1 MTKNGEGQVTMEP
14 LLRAINLTKRF
25 GGLVAV
31 DNVSFD
37 VRLGEVIG
45 LVGDNGAGKST
56 FIKMISGVYQPDGG
70 EIYFDGKKVSF
81 IDPRDARD
89 LGIETI
95 YQDLALA
102 ENLDV
107 GSNIFLGRE
116 MKKRFI
122 SEKLSQIIFSIVFA
136 LPLGAL
142 LAWLGLQFYKIPGLA
157 LGLVFGLAF
166 GAVLGWLFGCITQL
180 VDRRTMGGES
190 AKALK
195 RLDIEIPSL
204 TQQVRNLSGGQ
215 RQSVAI
221 ARSIYWNAKVM
232 IMDEPT
238 AALGVSEQRKV
249 LTLVRTLA
257 SQGVPVIII
266 SHNMQDIFAVAD
278 RIIIL
283 RRGKKVGEQ
292 VAAETTPDKVVSLM
306 VGAETVHKMGV
317 IPKALENN
325 GGAAGA

>member
-1 MTKNGEGQVTMEP
+1 MTDNSENQVNVEP
-14 LLRAINLTKRF
+14 LLRAVNLTKRF
-25 GGLVAV
+25 GGLTAV

-37 VRLGEVIG
+37 IRPGEVVG

-70 EIYFDGKKVSF
+70 EIYFEGKKVNF
-81 IDPRDARD
+81 VVPRDARD
-89 LGIETI
+89 MGIETI

-116 MKKRFI
+116 IKRRSI
-122 SEKLSQIIFSIVFA
+122 SERLTQLIISVLFA
-136 LPLGAL
+136 LPLAV
-142 LAWLGLQFYKIPGLA
+142 LAAWGGFHFYKI
-157 LGLVFGLAF
+157 LGLVVGGLLGLAS
-166 GAVLGWLFGCITQL
+166 GAVIGWLFGSITQL
-180 VDRRTMGGES
+180 LDRRKMMAES

-195 RLDIEIPSL
+195 RLDIVIHSL

-221 ARSIYWNAKVM
+221 ARSIYWNARVM

-257 SQGVPVIII
+257 GQGVPVIII
-266 SHNMQDIFAVAD
+266 SHNMQDVFAVAD
-278 RIIIL
+278 RIVIL
-283 RRGKKVGEQ
+283 RRGKKVGEEI
-292 VAAETTPDKVVSLM
+292 AANTTPDKIVSLM
-306 VGAETVHKMGV
+306 VGAEAVHEMGV
-317 IPKALENN
+317 IPKALEN
-325 GGAAGA
+325 G

>member
-1 MTKNGEGQVTMEP
+1 MTKKKEGQVSMEP
-14 LLRAINLTKRF
+14 ILRAVNLTKRF
-25 GGLVAV
+25 GGLTAV
-31 DNVSFD
+31 DGVSFD
-37 VRLGEVIG
+37 VKPGEVIG

-70 EIYFDGKKVSF
+70 EIYYDGKKVNF
-81 IDPRDARD
+81 IDPRNARD
-89 LGIETI
+89 QGIETI

-122 SEKLSQIIFSIVFA
+122 SEKLSEIIFSIVFA

-142 LAWLGLQFYKIPGLA
+142 LAWAGLQLYKVPGLA
-157 LGLVFGLAF
+157 LGLVAGLAS
-166 GAVLGWLFGCITQL
+166 GLALGWLFGSVTQV
-180 VDRRTMGGES
+180 VDRKSMLGES

-257 SQGVPVIII
+257 DQGVPVIII
-266 SHNMQDIFAVAD
+266 SHNMQDVFAVAD
-278 RIIIL
+278 RIVIL
-283 RRGKKVGEQ
+283 RRGKKVGEEI
-292 VAAETTPDKVVSLM
+292 ATKTTPDKIVSLM
-306 VGAETVHKMGV
+306 VGAEAVHEMGV
-317 IPKALENN
+317 IPKALESN
-325 GGAAGA
+325 AA

>member
-1 MTKNGEGQVTMEP
+1 MEP
-14 LLRAINLTKRF
+14 ILRAVNLTKHF

-37 VRLGEVIG
+37 VNPGEVIG

-70 EIYFDGKKVSF
+70 EIFFDGRKVSF
-81 IDPRDARD
+81 NDPRNARD

-116 MKKRFI
+116 IKKRFI
-122 SEKLSQIIFSIVFA
+122 SEKQSLLLFSFIFA
-136 LPLGAL
+136 LPTGAL
-142 LAWLGLQFYKIPGLA
+142 MAWTGLQFYKIPGLL
-157 LGLVFGLAF
+157 LGLLLGLAC
-166 GAVLGWLFGCITQL
+166 GGVLGWLFGGITQI
-180 VDRRTMGGES
+180 VDRRTMMAES
-190 AKALK
+190 TKALK

-266 SHNMQDIFAVAD
+266 SHNMQDVFAVAD
-278 RIIIL
+278 RIVIL

-292 VAAETTPDKVVSLM
+292 VAANTTTDKIVSLM
-306 VGAETVHKMGV
+306 VGAETTHKLGV
-317 IPKALENN
+317 IPKSLENN
-325 GGAAGA
+325 SVGEA